1 MDRYKKKKSFQSKL
15 NVDTLFN
22 KVPMNLKC
30 TLSQNERDFLE
41 AVIHLQHLGRYH
53 TSNSLI
59 MANSGLNSRQISSA
73 KQNLVQ
79 MGLIEVADNKSAM
92 GTRYIV
98 KDEVYNSLVQELNAI
113 PTAPER
119 FEYGDMFREKRGLK
133 RLFTNIIN
141 TLRRNLASI
150 EVPPDE
156 KLTVDMATNSAEVV
170 AIPIA
175 PPPKKSYEE
184 QLAELQA
191 DRDNGKITN
200 EQYYKGVKF
209 LKFKRYEK

>member
-15 NVDTLFN
+15 NVDSIFS

-73 KQNLVQ
+73 KQSLVQ

-141 TLRRNLASI
+141 TLKRNLAGI

-156 KLTVDMATNSAEVV
+156 KLTVSMATNSAEVV
-170 AIPIA
+170 ATPIA

-184 QLAELQA
+184 QLAELKA
-191 DRDNGKITN
+191 DLNNGKITN
-200 EQYYKGVKF
+200 EQYYKRVKI
-209 LKFKRYEK
+209 LKINNYGK

>member
-1 MDRYKKKKSFQSKL
+1 
-15 NVDTLFN
+15 
-22 KVPMNLKC
+22 
-30 TLSQNERDFLE
+30 
-41 AVIHLQHLGRYH
+41 
-53 TSNSLI
+53 
-59 MANSGLNSRQISSA
+59 
-73 KQNLVQ
+73 
-79 MGLIEVADNKSAM
+79 
-92 GTRYIV
+92 
-98 KDEVYNSLVQELNAI
+98 
-113 PTAPER
+113 
-119 FEYGDMFREKRGLK
+119 MFREKRGLK

-156 KLTVDMATNSAEVV
+156 KLTVSMATNSAEVSET
-170 AIPIA
+170 PIA

-200 EQYYKGVKF
+200 EQYYKRVKF

>member
-15 NVDTLFN
+15 NVDSIFS

-73 KQNLVQ
+73 KQSLVQ

-141 TLRRNLASI
+141 TLKRNLASI

-156 KLTVDMATNSAEVV
+156 KLTVSMATNSAEVV
-170 AIPIA
+170 ATPIA

-184 QLAELQA
+184 QLAELKA
-191 DRDNGKITN
+191 DLDNGKITN
-200 EQYYKGVKF
+200 EQYYKRVKT
-209 LKFKRYEK
+209 LKINNYGK

>member
-1 MDRYKKKKSFQSKL
+1 MTDKKTKRGFQSKL
-15 NVDTLFN
+15 VVNTLFN
-22 KVPMNLKC
+22 KIPMNLKC
-30 TLSQNERDFLE
+30 SLSQNERDFLE

-79 MGLIEVADNKSAM
+79 MGLIEVADNKSAI

-98 KDEVYNSLVQELNAI
+98 KDEVYNTLVQELNAI

-200 EQYYKGVKF
+200 EQYYKRVKL

>member
-1 MDRYKKKKSFQSKL
+1 MSKKKTFFKSKL
-15 NVDTLFN
+15 EVNNLYI
-22 KVPMNLKC
+22 KAPMNFKC
-30 TLSQNERDFLE
+30 LLSSTERDFLE
-41 AVIHLQHLGRYH
+41 AVIHLQSLGRYN
-53 TSNSLI
+53 TSDSLI

-79 MGLIEVADNKSAM
+79 MGLIEVADNKSAI

-98 KDEVYNSLVQELNAI
+98 KDEVYNTLVQELNAI

-156 KLTVDMATNSAEVV
+156 KLTVSMATNSAEVV

-200 EQYYKGVKF
+200 EQYYKRVKF

>member
-1 MDRYKKKKSFQSKL
+1 MTDLKTKRGFQSKL
-15 NVDTLFN
+15 VVNTLFN
-22 KVPMNLKC
+22 KIPMNLKC
-30 TLSQNERDFLE
+30 SLSQNERDFLE
-41 AVIHLQHLGRYH
+41 AVIHLQHIGRYH

-79 MGLIEVADNKSAM
+79 MGLIEVADNKSAI

-98 KDEVYNSLVQELNAI
+98 KDEVYNTLVQELNAI

-141 TLRRNLASI
+141 TLKRNLASI

-156 KLTVDMATNSAEVV
+156 KLTVSMATNSAEV
-170 AIPIA
+170 AATPIA

-200 EQYYKGVKF
+200 EQYYKRVKF

>member
-1 MDRYKKKKSFQSKL
+1 MVRYNTKKSFQSKL

-79 MGLIEVADNKSAM
+79 MGLIEVADNKSAI

-98 KDEVYNSLVQELNAI
+98 KDEVYNFLVQELNAI

-141 TLRRNLASI
+141 TLRRNLTSI

-156 KLTVDMATNSAEVV
+156 KLTVSMATNSAEV
-170 AIPIA
+170 AATPIA
-175 PPPKKSYEE
+175 PPPSKSYEE
-184 QLAELQA
+184 QLAELKA
-191 DRDNGKITN
+191 DLNNGKITN
-200 EQYYKGVKF
+200 EQYYKRVKI
-209 LKFKRYEK
+209 LKINNYGK

>member
-15 NVDTLFN
+15 NVDSIFS

-141 TLRRNLASI
+141 TLKRNLASI

-156 KLTVDMATNSAEVV
+156 KLTVSMATNSAEVV
-170 AIPIA
+170 ATPIA

-184 QLAELQA
+184 QLAELKA
-191 DRDNGKITN
+191 DLNNGKITN
-200 EQYYKGVKF
+200 EQYYKRVKI
-209 LKFKRYEK
+209 LKINNYGK

>member
-15 NVDTLFN
+15 NVDSIFS

-59 MANSGLNSRQISSA
+59 MANRGLNSRQISSA
-73 KQNLVQ
+73 KQSLVQ

-141 TLRRNLASI
+141 TLKRNLASI

-156 KLTVDMATNSAEVV
+156 KLTVSMATNSAEV
-170 AIPIA
+170 ATTPIA

-191 DRDNGKITN
+191 DLDNGKLTN
-200 EQYYKGVKF
+200 EQYYKRVKF

>member
-1 MDRYKKKKSFQSKL
+1 MTDKKTKRGFQSKL
-15 NVDTLFN
+15 VVNTLFN
-22 KVPMNLKC
+22 KIPMNLKC
-30 TLSQNERDFLE
+30 SLSQNERDFLE

>member
-15 NVDTLFN
+15 NVDSIFS

-73 KQNLVQ
+73 KQSLVQ

-98 KDEVYNSLVQELNAI
+98 KDEVYNTLVQELNAI

-133 RLFTNIIN
+133 KLFTNIIN
-141 TLRRNLASI
+141 TLRRNLASV

-156 KLTVDMATNSAEVV
+156 KLTVSTVLNSTEEATP
-170 AIPIA
+170 PIA
-175 PPPKKSYEE
+175 PPSKKSYDE
-184 QLAELQA
+184 QLAELRA
-191 DRDNGKITN
+191 DRDNGKLTP
-200 EQYYKGVKF
+200 EQYYKRVKL
-209 LKFKRYEK
+209 LKISNYGK

>member
-1 MDRYKKKKSFQSKL
+1 MTDLKTKRGFQSKL
-15 NVDTLFN
+15 VVNTLFN
-22 KVPMNLKC
+22 KIPMNLKC
-30 TLSQNERDFLE
+30 SLSQNERDFLE

-79 MGLIEVADNKSAM
+79 MGLIEVADNKSAI

-98 KDEVYNSLVQELNAI
+98 KDEVYNTLVQELNAI

-156 KLTVDMATNSAEVV
+156 KLTVSMATNSAEVSETS
-170 AIPIA
+170 IA
-175 PPPKKSYEE
+175 PPPKKSYEV

-200 EQYYKGVKF
+200 EQYYKRVKF

>member
-1 MDRYKKKKSFQSKL
+1 
-15 NVDTLFN
+15 
-22 KVPMNLKC
+22 MNLKC

-73 KQNLVQ
+73 KQSLVQ

-141 TLRRNLASI
+141 TLKRNLASI

-156 KLTVDMATNSAEVV
+156 KLTVSMATNSAEV
-170 AIPIA
+170 AATPIA

-191 DRDNGKITN
+191 DLDNGKITN
-200 EQYYKGVKF
+200 EQYYKRVKF

>member
-1 MDRYKKKKSFQSKL
+1 MAQHNKKKSFQSKL
-15 NVDTLFN
+15 NVNTLFN

-73 KQNLVQ
+73 KQSLVQ
-79 MGLIEVADNKSAM
+79 MGLIEVADNKSTM

-98 KDEVYNSLVQELNAI
+98 KDEVYNLLVQELNAI

-119 FEYGDMFREKRGLK
+119 FEYGDSFREKRGLK

-150 EVPPDE
+150 EIPPDE
-156 KLTVDMATNSAEVV
+156 KLTVSTVFNSTKEATPPMAPT
-170 AIPIA
+170 
-175 PPPKKSYEE
+175 PKKSYEE
-184 QLAELQA
+184 QLAELQV
-191 DRDNGKITN
+191 DRDNGKLTP
-200 EQYYKGVKF
+200 EQYYKRVKL
-209 LKFKRYEK
+209 LKINNYEK

>member
-1 MDRYKKKKSFQSKL
+1 MARYNTKKSFQSKL

-22 KVPMNLKC
+22 KAPMNLKC

-73 KQNLVQ
+73 KQSLLQ

-92 GTRYIV
+92 GTRYII

-150 EVPPDE
+150 EIPPDE
-156 KLTVDMATNSAEVV
+156 KLTVNTAPNSTEATTT
-170 AIPIA
+170 PTA

-191 DRDNGKITN
+191 ERDDGKLTN
-200 EQYYKGVKF
+200 EQYYKKVKL
-209 LKFKRYEK
+209 LKFKRYEN

>member
-1 MDRYKKKKSFQSKL
+1 MVRYNTKKSFQSKL

-59 MANSGLNSRQISSA
+59 MANSGLNSRQISLS

-79 MGLIEVADNKSAM
+79 MGLIEVADNKSTM

-156 KLTVDMATNSAEVV
+156 KLTVSMATNSAEVV

-200 EQYYKGVKF
+200 EQYYKRVKF

>member
-1 MDRYKKKKSFQSKL
+1 MVRYNTKKSFQSKL

-156 KLTVDMATNSAEVV
+156 KLTVSMATNSAEV
-170 AIPIA
+170 ATTPIA

-184 QLAELQA
+184 QLAELQT
-191 DRDNGKITN
+191 DLDNGKITN
-200 EQYYKGVKF
+200 EQYYKRVKF

>member
-1 MDRYKKKKSFQSKL
+1 MVRYNTNKSSQSKL

-98 KDEVYNSLVQELNAI
+98 KDEVYNTLVQELNAI

-133 RLFTNIIN
+133 MLFTNIIN
-141 TLRRNLASI
+141 TLKRNLASI

-156 KLTVDMATNSAEVV
+156 KLTVSMATNSAEVV
-170 AIPIA
+170 ATPIA

-184 QLAELQA
+184 QLAELKA
-191 DRDNGKITN
+191 DLNNGKITN
-200 EQYYKGVKF
+200 EQYYKRVKI
-209 LKFKRYEK
+209 LKINNYGK

>member
-15 NVDTLFN
+15 NVDSIFS

-73 KQNLVQ
+73 KQSLVQ

-150 EVPPDE
+150 AVPPDE
-156 KLTVDMATNSAEVV
+156 KLTVSMATNSAEV
-170 AIPIA
+170 AATPIA
-175 PPPKKSYEE
+175 LPPKKSYEE

-191 DRDNGKITN
+191 NRDNGKITN
-200 EQYYKGVKF
+200 EQYYKRVKI
-209 LKFKRYEK
+209 LKINNYGK

>member
-1 MDRYKKKKSFQSKL
+1 MKNYNTKRGFQSKL
-15 NVDTLFN
+15 VVNTLFN
-22 KVPMNLKC
+22 KIPMNLKC
-30 TLSQNERDFLE
+30 SLSQNERDFLE

-79 MGLIEVADNKSAM
+79 MGLIEVADNKSAI

-98 KDEVYNSLVQELNAI
+98 KDEVYNTLVQELNAI

-156 KLTVDMATNSAEVV
+156 KLTVSMATNSAEVSETS
-170 AIPIA
+170 IA
-175 PPPKKSYEE
+175 PPPKKSYEV

-200 EQYYKGVKF
+200 EQYYKRVKF

>member
-15 NVDTLFN
+15 NVDSIFS

-73 KQNLVQ
+73 KQSLVQ

-156 KLTVDMATNSAEVV
+156 KLTVSMATNSAAVE
-170 AIPIA
+170 ATPIA

-191 DRDNGKITN
+191 DLDNGKITN
-200 EQYYKGVKF
+200 EQYYKRVKF

>member
-15 NVDTLFN
+15 NVDSIFS

-98 KDEVYNSLVQELNAI
+98 KDEAYNSLVQELNAI

-156 KLTVDMATNSAEVV
+156 KLTVSMATNSAEV
-170 AIPIA
+170 AATPIA

-200 EQYYKGVKF
+200 EQYYKRVKF

>member
-15 NVDTLFN
+15 NVDSIFS

-79 MGLIEVADNKSAM
+79 MGLIEVADNKSTM

-141 TLRRNLASI
+141 TLKRNLASI

-156 KLTVDMATNSAEVV
+156 KLTVSMATNSAEV
-170 AIPIA
+170 AATPIA

-200 EQYYKGVKF
+200 EQYYKRVKF

>member
-1 MDRYKKKKSFQSKL
+1 MTDFKTKRGFQSKL
-15 NVDTLFN
+15 IVNTLFN
-22 KVPMNLKC
+22 KIPMNLKC
-30 TLSQNERDFLE
+30 SLSQNERDFLE

-79 MGLIEVADNKSAM
+79 MGLIEVADNKSAI

-98 KDEVYNSLVQELNAI
+98 KDEVYNTLVQELNAI

-141 TLRRNLASI
+141 TLKRNLTSI

-156 KLTVDMATNSAEVV
+156 KLTVSMATNSAEV
-170 AIPIA
+170 AATPIA
-175 PPPKKSYEE
+175 PPPSKSYEE
-184 QLAELQA
+184 QLAELKA
-191 DRDNGKITN
+191 DLNNGKITN
-200 EQYYKGVKF
+200 EQYYKRVKI
-209 LKFKRYEK
+209 LKINNYGK

>member
-1 MDRYKKKKSFQSKL
+1 MTDKKTKRGFQSKL
-15 NVDTLFN
+15 VVNTLFN
-22 KVPMNLKC
+22 KIPMNLKC
-30 TLSQNERDFLE
+30 SLSQNERDFLE

-59 MANSGLNSRQISSA
+59 MSNSGLNSRQISSA

-156 KLTVDMATNSAEVV
+156 KLTVSMATNSAEV
-170 AIPIA
+170 ATTPIA

-200 EQYYKGVKF
+200 EQYYKRVKF

>member
-15 NVDTLFN
+15 NVDSIFS

-79 MGLIEVADNKSAM
+79 MGLIEVADNKSTM

-141 TLRRNLASI
+141 TLKRNLVSI

-156 KLTVDMATNSAEVV
+156 KLTVSMATNSAEV
-170 AIPIA
+170 AATPIA

-200 EQYYKGVKF
+200 EQYYKRVKF

>member
-1 MDRYKKKKSFQSKL
+1 MVRYNTKKSFQSKL

-98 KDEVYNSLVQELNAI
+98 KDEVYNTLVQELNAI

-141 TLRRNLASI
+141 TLKRNLASI

-156 KLTVDMATNSAEVV
+156 KLTVSMATNSAEVV
-170 AIPIA
+170 ATPIA

-184 QLAELQA
+184 QLAELKA
-191 DRDNGKITN
+191 DLNNGKITN
-200 EQYYKGVKF
+200 EQYYKRVKI
-209 LKFKRYEK
+209 LKINNYGK

>member
-1 MDRYKKKKSFQSKL
+1 
-15 NVDTLFN
+15 
-22 KVPMNLKC
+22 MNLKC
-30 TLSQNERDFLE
+30 SLSQNERDFLE

-79 MGLIEVADNKSAM
+79 MGLIEVADNKSAI

-98 KDEVYNSLVQELNAI
+98 KDEVYNTLVQELNAI

-200 EQYYKGVKF
+200 EQYYKRVKF

>member
-1 MDRYKKKKSFQSKL
+1 
-15 NVDTLFN
+15 
-22 KVPMNLKC
+22 
-30 TLSQNERDFLE
+30 
-41 AVIHLQHLGRYH
+41 
-53 TSNSLI
+53 
-59 MANSGLNSRQISSA
+59 
-73 KQNLVQ
+73 
-79 MGLIEVADNKSAM
+79 MGLIEVADNKSAI

-98 KDEVYNSLVQELNAI
+98 KDEVYNTLVQELNAI

-200 EQYYKGVKF
+200 EQYYKRVKF

>member
-1 MDRYKKKKSFQSKL
+1 MTDKKTKRGFQSKL
-15 NVDTLFN
+15 VVNTLFN
-22 KVPMNLKC
+22 KIPMNLKC
-30 TLSQNERDFLE
+30 SLSQNERDFLE

-73 KQNLVQ
+73 RQNLVQ
-79 MGLIEVADNKSAM
+79 MGLIEVADNKSAI

-98 KDEVYNSLVQELNAI
+98 KDEVYNTLVQELNAI

-200 EQYYKGVKF
+200 EQYYKRVKF